1 MQFFYPWFLLALGTL
16 AVPIIIHLFYFRR
29 FKKVYFSSV
38 RFLKEVK
45 DETSARSKL
54 KNVLVLLARLLALAF
69 LVMAF
74 AQPFMRTATQE
85 KYAKNLVGIFVDNSF
100 SMNALTEDIPLISKA
115 KQKARN
121 IVEAYSNEDRYII
134 LTHDFQ
140 GRQMRLIHQDEA
152 LSMIDEIKQT
162 ASVHNLDEIREKMQS
177 ILHKETGNEHLYMIS
192 DFQKSICDLKSVS
205 DTLTQIHLIPL
216 QSIQENNLTIDSAW
230 FDSPAQIIG
239 QASLLKFKIH
249 NYGSQPIQDA
259 RLSIIQNQQSKPLG
273 TISIAPGESRMDTA
287 QIIVTQPGWQEIQLE
302 ITDFPIQFDDKLY
315 LTFNVNAQLDITTLS
330 TDRTNSNLLTA
341 LQSLPS
347 ANIVMQNLKNINY
360 ASLPKNELI
369 ILEGL
374 NDISSGL
381 ANEIFSALRQGS
393 NVLVFPGVSSNLV
406 SYTNFMNTLG
416 GGAYQA
422 FEKNTLPVT
431 SINTLEFTFKDVYNK
446 ISPNMRLPIALG
458 RYLRNTGRLGEESI
472 MSFAD
477 GKPFLSK
484 YKTEGGA
491 LYICSTPLETEWS
504 DLSRNPEIFIPM
516 IFRIALN
523 RNKSELLSRFI
534 GKDEII
540 EAEVVQQTAEHVIH
554 LNKSGTKE
562 DYIPFQ
568 RSAGN
573 KVILDVKGSIQDAG
587 IYHMNLEDTL
597 IGKVAFNF
605 NRKESDLS
613 TFSIQ
618 ELKSKYDD
626 TYEIVENANTTDF
639 ESWIKDKYQG
649 KIFWR
654 WFILMSLIFLFV
666 EAVLLRF
673 WKT

>member
-54 KNVLVLLARLLALAF
+54 KNLLVLLARLMALAF

-74 AQPFMRTATQE
+74 AQPFKRTSTQE
-85 KYAKNLVGIFVDNSF
+85 KFSKNLIGIFVDNSF

-121 IVEAYSNEDRYII
+121 IAEAYSNEDRFVIV
-134 LTHDFQ
+134 THDFL

-162 ASVHNLDEIREKMQS
+162 ASVHNLDEVRVKIQS
-177 ILHKETGNEHLYMIS
+177 ILHKETGNEHLYVIS
-192 DFQKSICDLKSVS
+192 DFQKSICDLKPVS
-205 DTLTQIHLIPL
+205 DTLTQVHLIPL

-239 QASLLKFKIH
+239 QSSLLKFKIH
-249 NYGSQPIQDA
+249 NYGSQPVQDA

-330 TDRTNSNLLTA
+330 TDRINSNLLTA

-347 ANIVMQNLKNINY
+347 ANIVQQNLKNINY
-360 ASLPKNELI
+360 SSLPKNDLI
-369 ILEGL
+369 ILDGL

-381 ANEIFSALRQGS
+381 GNEIFSALRQGT
-393 NVLVFPGVSSNLV
+393 NVLVFPGVSTNLI

-431 SINTLEFTFKDVYNK
+431 AINTLEFTFKDVYNRV
-446 ISPNMRLPIALG
+446 SPNMRLPNVSG
-458 RYLRNTGRLGEESI
+458 RYLRNSGRVGEESI

-523 RNKSELLSRFI
+523 KNKSELLSRFI
-534 GKDEII
+534 GQDEII

-554 LNKSGTKE
+554 LNKSGTQE

-587 IYHMNLEDTL
+587 IYHMKLEDTL
-597 IGKVAFNF
+597 VGKVAFNF

-613 TFSIQ
+613 TYSIQ
-618 ELKSKYDD
+618 ELKNQYGA
-626 TYEIVENANTTDF
+626 TYEIIENANTTDF
-639 ESWIKDKYQG
+639 EGWIKDKYQG

-654 WFILMSLIFLFV
+654 WFILLSLIFLLT
-666 EAVLLRF
+666 ESLLLRF